1 MMNITYRNILSVKD
15 YQALR
20 EMVHWDKLA
29 DEQAQD
35 GLSGSAYVVGCYDDE
50 KIIGCARITW
60 DGGYFAY
67 LADVIVRPEYRQ
79 MGFGTRMVEMAIE
92 FVRSKLKDGW
102 KVKIVLVS
110 AKGKEEFYKKF
121 GFVERPNENAGAGM
135 ELLVG

>member
-1 MMNITYRNILSVKD
+1 MNITYRNILSVKD